1 MFSGKRCVPLLVN
14 GNWYYLAF
22 KTDAFWFLA
31 SFSLTQA
38 IGKRRENMTWS
49 FWESLWVILRQFLKK
64 EIWLRDSLHQ
74 WLHGYTLLLTIVL
87 RDILSLHSGNVFPW
101 RFLGNWWTSFEEQLP
116 FSPFLWSLQGSCQ
129 SMGFRNIF
137 PVGLHLFVMIN
148 PYKKAKWT
156 SMWSFKGHLIP
167 IIQIQLPCDWL
178 FGPKRILVSRCHMLH
193 WAVPCKLG
201 VY

>member
-1 MFSGKRCVPLLVN
+1 MFSGKRCVLLLVN

-22 KTDAFWFLA
+22 KDRCFLV
-31 SFSLTQA
+31 FGFFFTHT
-38 IGKRRENMTWS
+38 GKREKEGKYDLI
-49 FWESLWVILRQFLKK
+49 FLGVSLSDTIRQFLKK

-137 PVGLHLFVMIN
+137 SVGLHLFVMISA
-148 PYKKAKWT
+148 YKKANER
-156 SMWSFKGHLIP
+156 
-167 IIQIQLPCDWL
+167 PCDH
-178 FGPKRILVSRCHMLH
+178 F
-193 WAVPCKLG
+193 
-201 VY
+201 